1 MDHKSQGLVI
11 GLISSNWLYL
21 IYYRCISIDYHPSRG
36 RISALYPLTQIK
48 DWLSE
53 TLKKNVS
60 FLSGSGHEMKVML
73 KCTIM
78 NGCFCRAAV
87 KFDFMLWAGTFQ
99 SAAETR
105 RCLWCY
111 SHRWWIPTP
120 CWRPSPARRAV
131 SLHYCY
137 IDPRYY
143 NRARKKH
150 LIFFIP
156 YFSDV
161 VALIHSQDGNP
172 ECVKY
177 TNESGVWWWAGPSDG
192 PPVRSKELFRVSFI
206 RFRTC

>member
-1 MDHKSQGLVI
+1 MDHKSPGLVI

-87 KFDFMLWAGTFQ
+87 KLDFMLWAGTFQ

-105 RCLWCY
+105 RCY

-143 NRARKKH
+143 NIRARKKH
-150 LIFFIP
+150 LILFFWCCG
-156 YFSDV
+156 FD
-161 VALIHSQDGNP
+161 SQSRWKSWMC
-172 ECVKY
+172 EVYKW
-177 TNESGVWWWAGPSDG
+177 VWSVMMGRPIWWAAGEI
-192 PPVRSKELFRVSFI
+192 KRVVSCI
-206 RFRTC
+206 IH